1 MIKEIKWWVMKLKRA
16 KYKKREIKI
25 MKIKLDKKKKTK
37 WNKIFRGEIENNLNL
52 KKTLKAKQIEIKKNE
67 GQSW

>member
-25 MKIKLDKKKKTK
+25 MKIKLDKKKTK

-52 KKTLKAKQIEIKKNE
+52 KKH
-67 GQSW
+67 

>member
-25 MKIKLDKKKKTK
+25 MKIKLDKKK
-37 WNKIFRGEIENNLNL
+37 LN
-52 KKTLKAKQIEIKKNE
+52 EIKYLGVKLKTI
-67 GQSW
+67 